1 MARKKRT
8 SKEENQLA
16 KTKSAK
22 IKSAK
27 TRKFSR
33 EQVKKREDILAAGT
47 EESALETLASQ
58 VRALSARHQAI
69 LRKRRNHC
77 MLGNEIFECKSDLLK
92 VSEAM
97 RAHPWWKGSA
107 GNMAPLKNSIR
118 LLRNRMNK
126 VCR

>member
-69 LRKRRNHC
+69 LRKRRDHC
-77 MLGNEIFECKSDLLK
+77 VLGNTDIGLLLGANRT
-92 VSEAM
+92 VST
-97 RAHPWWKGSA
+97 AHLFSE
-107 GNMAPLKNSIR
+107 LS
-118 LLRNRMNK
+118 
-126 VCR
+126 V